1 MISLTVP
8 KIFFNVWFWMAI
20 IAVVA
25 VIHYF
30 WGKTP
35 PPPRKPGKFYLKHK
49 KTITKITDVFIIL
62 FILVSCLLL
71 MSFPVIR
78 IFDALFKSP
87 QPSRA
92 IDLHFAWAYL
102 FIKMIIC
109 SGFSAMFI
117 GMLSIFQS
125 NLTKVKRLI
134 LFIICLLP
142 MVFTIITLLIE
153 TTEEPW
159 STVRLGLIFSCNG
172 WVINGPA
179 IILGKHFF
187 PVSWSIIRKLRLV
200 SGDYPG

>member
-1 MISLTVP
+1 
-8 KIFFNVWFWMAI
+8 MAI

-25 VIHYF
+25 AIHYF

-49 KTITKITDVFIIL
+49 ETITKITDIFIIL
-62 FILVSCLLL
+62 FVLVSCLSL
-71 MSFPVIR
+71 MSFPVVQM
-78 IFDALFKSP
+78 FDALFKSP
-87 QPSRA
+87 QPRRA

-102 FIKMIIC
+102 FIMMIVC
-109 SGFSAMFI
+109 SGFTAMYI

-125 NLTKVKRLI
+125 NLTKTKRGI
-134 LFIICLLP
+134 LLVISILPIMFTVLL
-142 MVFTIITLLIE
+142 LLIDP
-153 TTEEPW
+153 TEEPW

-187 PVSWSIIRKLRLV
+187 PVSWSIMRRLRLV
-200 SGDYPG
+200 SGDYLG